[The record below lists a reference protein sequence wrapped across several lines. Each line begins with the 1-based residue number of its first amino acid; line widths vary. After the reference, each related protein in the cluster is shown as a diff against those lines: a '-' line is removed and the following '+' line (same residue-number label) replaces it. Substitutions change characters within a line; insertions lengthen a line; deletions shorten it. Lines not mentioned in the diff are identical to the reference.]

1 MKVLSARAGYA
12 LWAPRYEI
20 ETAISFL
27 EDRLVTALQVPLSNR
42 RLLDAG
48 CGTGR
53 RIADVGAALAV
64 GIDLTPDMLTRPATA
79 ASLAAADIRALPFGA
94 NTFDVVWCRLVIGH
108 VRELD
113 VAYAELARVCR
124 PGGTL
129 VVTDF
134 HPDAVALGHRRSFRD
149 LSGQVRQI
157 EHYVHHVRAHE
168 RVAGAL
174 GLTLWSR
181 RDAEVGTLVRP
192 FYERARRLAAY
203 ERQRGLRIVLAL
215 AFRRGL
221 ES

>member
-1 MKVLSARAGYA
+1 VTALSAREGYA

-27 EDRLVTALQVPLSNR
+27 EDRLVTALQVPLLNR

-53 RIADVGAALAV
+53 RMCDSGAALAV
-64 GIDLTPDMLTRPATA
+64 GVDLTPDMLTRSVAG
-79 ASLAAADIRALPFGA
+79 ASLAAADVRALPFPSDS
-94 NTFDVVWCRLVIGH
+94 FDVVWCRLVIGH
-108 VRELD
+108 IRELD
-113 VAYAELARVCR
+113 AAYAELARVCR

-134 HPDAVALGHRRSFRD
+134 HPDAVAAGHRRSFRD
-149 LSGQVRQI
+149 LSGQVREI
-157 EHYVHHVRAHE
+157 EHYKHDMRAHE
-168 RVAGAL
+168 RIARAL

-181 RDAEVGTLVRP
+181 RDAEVGPLVRP

-215 AFRRGL
+215 TFRRGI
-221 ES
+221 EQ